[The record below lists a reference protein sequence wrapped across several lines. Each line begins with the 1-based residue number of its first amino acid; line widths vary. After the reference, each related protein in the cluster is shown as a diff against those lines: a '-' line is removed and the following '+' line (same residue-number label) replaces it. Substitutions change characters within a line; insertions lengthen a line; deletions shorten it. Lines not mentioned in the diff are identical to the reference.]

1 MNAYLYRKIIGDH
14 WFAQVED
21 PKSFDECDQYLDG
34 KIKSIPE
41 GKSFMF
47 YTDTHD
53 RCGNGGKT
61 PALVGYI
68 REMTGIKKVISGSDF
83 LDRENNRYLGAQCLY
98 APINEMVSVC
108 GKDLIMVFGNHDV
121 NTANAPED
129 KVKEM
134 LIPYTELEKILFSH
148 MEGRVTED
156 ITKRI
161 KMPDCPEE
169 DRNEILAFS
178 RLHYHID
185 DPETK
190 IRYIVVETGNQI
202 EYERNGCISNY
213 FDVYN
218 NEDLVLQYDWIY
230 QTLLS
235 TPEDY
240 DVVVTGHALLG
251 YGGSAEKI
259 LAGPLGM
266 CKILSGFKTCSK
278 VTVENPF
285 PYYEKLDKFY
295 AKGEHVYDFTSRKR
309 KSNVVVIAGDIHWD
323 VQTKADYDDEGN
335 FVSTPYTP
343 GEELPETAVVVNVVQ
358 TDGLGSCNYYE
369 KTYKMYRDTN
379 TEQCFDVVTICND
392 GNIKLTRI
400 GAGEN
405 RAVFYKK

>member
-134 LIPYTELEKILFSH
+134 FIPYTELEKILFSH

-161 KMPDCPEE
+161 EMPDCPEE

-251 YGGSAEKI
+251 YGSASDKI

-278 VTVENPF
+278 VSVENPF
-285 PYYEKLDKFY
+285 SYYKKLAKYY
-295 AKGEHVYDFTSRKR
+295 ANGEHIYDFTSRKS
-309 KSNVVVIAGDIHWD
+309 KSKVLVIAGDVHRDI
-323 VQTKADYDDEGN
+323 QTKADYDENGN
-335 FVSTPYTP
+335 FVHSPYIP
-343 GEELPETAVVVNVVQ
+343 SEELPETAIVVNSVQ
-358 TDGLGSCNYYE
+358 TDSLGSCNYLE
-369 KTYKMYRDTN
+369 NTYKMYKNTI
-379 TEQCFDVVTICND
+379 TEQCFDVVTICPD
-392 GNIKLTRI
+392 GNFKFTRI

-405 RAVFYKK
+405 REVKYKK